1 MRSLDRHRDAGAYAL
16 GVLDEA
22 DRFRFE
28 DHLGQC
34 PGCVA
39 RVGGFGSATAA
50 LALYARATPPAVET
64 VADAGPVL
72 LDKLVSGMERVR
84 RGGRRRWLCA
94 MAAAVVLAV
103 VGPGVAVLGGGS
115 GDGAVRLDARDARTG
130 VSASVTASGHEWGTA
145 LGIEVRDARGPR
157 VCELVAVGKD
167 GSRQTVTSW
176 TVRAHDAAATTTQ
189 SAVALRPQEIAR
201 FEVRTV
207 DGTRLVAIPMR

>member
-1 MRSLDRHRDAGAYAL
+1 MRSLDRHRDVGAYAL

-34 PGCVA
+34 PRCVA
-39 RVGGFGSATAA
+39 RVGEFGSTTAA

-64 VADAGPVL
+64 VTEAGPVL
-72 LDKLVSGMERVR
+72 LDGLVSRMERVR
-84 RGGRRRWLCA
+84 RAGHRRWLCA

-103 VGPGVAVLGGGS
+103 AGPGVVVLGGS

-130 VSASVTASGHEWGTA
+130 VSASVTASGREWGTA
-145 LGIEVRDARGPR
+145 VGIEVRDTRGPR

-167 GSRQTVTSW
+167 GSRQTVTTW
-176 TVRAHDAAATTTQ
+176 AARAHDAAATTTQ
-189 SAVALRPQEIAR
+189 SAVALHPQEIAR
-201 FEVRTV
+201 FEVRTT
-207 DGTRLVAIPMR
+207 DGTRLVTIPMR